1 MAGIEP
7 SIQLKSISPQLIESM
22 DNAADMQNM
31 NMWPKVLDLLTDKQ
45 DPIIKLA
52 CWICGTAIQNNPK
65 AQEAVSMTSMV
76 GSQTSLNI
84 SPPSPQFHRHKP
96 TAKLYSLISSIH
108 PTNSS
113 TQISNS
119 TRAKAVY
126 CLSAALKHWPGAV
139 ADLTDDSNRGWSTL
153 RDGLSDPDPTIR
165 RKIAFLINTLLIQ
178 STDMP
183 EDSTQGSTPTA
194 DGQPNEMVEK
204 MSETQVFDALL
215 KSLTKP
221 LPMGAD
227 GDISEPDWDLQEK
240 CTRALVSALERG
252 GLDAEQRQTLAAL
265 WGSWKVDNQWENVG
279 FTQSEA
285 EQAKRLL

>member
-1 MAGIEP
+1 MALSQLVE
-7 SIQLKSISPQLIESM
+7 SI
-22 DNAADMQNM
+22 DNAGDMQNM
-31 NMWPKVLDLLTDKQ
+31 GMWPKVLDLLMDKQ

-65 AQEAVSMTSMV
+65 AQEAVSLNYNSF
-76 GSQTSLNI
+76 SCTSLI
-84 SPPSPQFHRHKP
+84 VSSPLLQFHRQKP
-96 TAKLYSLISSIH
+96 MPKLYSLISSIH

-139 ADLTDDSNRGWSTL
+139 ANLSDDSNRGWSTL
-153 RDGLSDPDPTIR
+153 REGLSDPDPTIR

-183 EDSTQGSTPTA
+183 EESTTSSAPA
-194 DGQPNEMVEK
+194 AAGQPNEMVGK
-204 MSETQVFDALL
+204 MSETRVIDALL
-215 KSLTKP
+215 KSLIKP

-252 GLDAEQRQTLAAL
+252 GLDAEQRKTLAAL
-265 WGSWKVDNQWENVG
+265 WQTWKIDHEWENVG
-279 FTQSEA
+279 FTQAEA
-285 EQAKRLL
+285 KQAIKLL